1 MNLCVYYSFLKIG
14 KSSSSSCPL
23 KGPLLEATLNERV
36 DEYLRPYCEYVA
48 NDTRRR
54 VVMQLELERSRVPEV
69 LESHHV

>member
-1 MNLCVYYSFLKIG
+1 M
-14 KSSSSSCPL
+14 
-23 KGPLLEATLNERV
+23 LEATLNERV